1 MKLFKSNV
9 LENGEQ
15 QRKTNQNI
23 PSWKLNISDNYWFS
37 ISDILMEYLSI
48 SQCCF
53 TSSTHQ
59 CWQKQILEA
68 GDCLC
73 DEAEGDGDSLSS
85 PRSCSDNARW
95 GVMKISKLEQ
105 CYPPCLIN
113 NDGAFLS
120 RYRVKMG
127 KINNSPPFRWCH
139 GRTVFATTPAQAEGG
154 VWPQISRGRR
164 GSGESTCVHC
174 SVVTKPVSA
183 QEEGVGAVQE
193 GLGRRPLWVQQAPG
207 HRGHAAW
214 ERTSGD
220 RRWLHTTR

>member
-1 MKLFKSNV
+1 MQLFKSNV

-53 TSSTHQ
+53 TPSAHQ

-113 NDGAFLS
+113 NDGAFLHISKCPDIGS
-120 RYRVKMG
+120 RWG
-127 KINNSPPFRWCH
+127 KLIILRHLDDVTEEQFSPRLRLKQRGEP
-139 GRTVFATTPAQAEGG
+139 GLGPPEEGG
-154 VWPQISRGRR
+154 AQVS
-164 GSGESTCVHC
+164 VH
-174 SVVTKPVSA
+174 VYT
-183 QEEGVGAVQE
+183 VQ
-193 GLGRRPLWVQQAPG
+193 
-207 HRGHAAW
+207 
-214 ERTSGD
+214 
-220 RRWLHTTR
+220 